1 MRGPLS
7 TLCGDWHCGRST
19 DRATRAGEAATEFL
33 QSAGT
38 KPAPGHLRR
47 MFSIETMIGF
57 VAAFCTTVSYVP
69 QVRKCWQT
77 HSTGDLSLK
86 MILLLAAG
94 ISLWVVYG
102 LTKGD
107 MVIVAANSVSL
118 LFIANLVFFKVKEM
132 RGGDART
139 APAAGPGQ

>member
-1 MRGPLS
+1 
-7 TLCGDWHCGRST
+7 
-19 DRATRAGEAATEFL
+19 
-33 QSAGT
+33 
-38 KPAPGHLRR
+38 

-102 LTKGD
+102 IFRGD

-118 LFIANLVFFKVKEM
+118 LFIANLVFFKVKEV

-139 APAAGPGQ
+139 APAPGAGQ